1 MTKNCIRRREFIGKT
16 TVGLLS
22 TGLGL
27 PLLRGN
33 ALPQESSN
41 SIVYRTLGRTKLRLP
56 ILSFGVMNSD
66 SPDLIRKAID
76 MGINHL
82 DTANVYLRGNS
93 EISIGRTLAEANLRG
108 KVHIATKM
116 RFARDND
123 KNVFISSGPA
133 REPLA
138 TKGNFPKQLA
148 TSLQRLRTD
157 YSDIL
162 YLHSSYSPEMATYEP
177 LLEELV
183 KAKKEGKA
191 RFIGVSTHKN
201 EPDVIR
207 AAVDSGVYDVILT
220 AYSVVLRRKK
230 KIKKA
235 IDYAASKDI
244 GIVAMKTH
252 GGKDINNQA
261 DPGIDHA
268 TAYKW
273 VLSDTNVCTTIPGMT
288 TFEQLDFN
296 FKVMSD
302 YALTLEES
310 RKLQQMSEPKNPLYC
325 QNCRDCVSACP
336 QRVEIPSLMRAYM
349 YAEGYGN
356 LIQAEMTMDV
366 LPPDRSLGTC
376 AACASC
382 TAVCRYGID
391 IGKRLAT
398 GGRFLFFQPFRLN
411 CRATNLD

>member
-1 MTKNCIRRREFIGKT
+1 MINDRIRRRDFIGKT
-16 TVGLLS
+16 AAGLLS
-22 TGLGL
+22 ASLGF

-33 ALPQESSN
+33 SLPQKSSN
-41 SIVYRTLGRTKLRLP
+41 GLVYRTLGRTKLRIP

-82 DTANVYLRGNS
+82 DTAYAYLRGNS
-93 EISIGRTLAEANLRG
+93 EISIGKTIEEAKLRD
-108 KVHIATKM
+108 KVYIATKM

-138 TKGNFPKQLA
+138 TRENFQKQLA

-157 YSDIL
+157 YIDIL
-162 YLHSSYSPEMATYEP
+162 YLHSCYSPEMATYQP
-177 LLEELV
+177 MMEELI

-207 AAVDSGVYDVILT
+207 TAVDAGVYDVILT
-220 AYSVVLRRKK
+220 AYGFVLDRKDE
-230 KIKKA
+230 IKKTVQ
-235 IDYAASKDI
+235 YAASKDI

-252 GGKDINNQA
+252 GGVDRNSEAN
-261 DPGIDHA
+261 PEIDHA
-268 TAYKW
+268 SAFKW
-273 VLSDTNVCTTIPGMT
+273 VLNDTNVCTTIPGMT

-296 FKVMSD
+296 FKIMSD

-310 RKLQQMSEPKNPLYC
+310 RKLQQMSKLENPLYC
-325 QNCRDCVSACP
+325 QNCRDCISSCP
-336 QRVEIPSLMRAYM
+336 QKVEIPSLMRGYM
-349 YAEGYGN
+349 YAKGYGN

-366 LPPDRSLGTC
+366 LPPEKSLATC
-376 AACASC
+376 TACASC
-382 TAVCRYGID
+382 TAVCRYGIN
-391 IGKRLAT
+391 IEGRLD
-398 GGRFLFFQPFRLN
+398 FLAAQGFPKN
-411 CRATNLD
+411 

>member
-1 MTKNCIRRREFIGKT
+1 MTNNRIRRREFIGKT
-16 TVGLLS
+16 TFGLLS
-22 TGLGL
+22 AGLGL
-27 PLLRGN
+27 PLLRGKS
-33 ALPQESSN
+33 LPQKSSN
-41 SIVYRTLGRTKLRLP
+41 GIVYRTLGRTKLRIP
-56 ILSFGVMNSD
+56 ILSFGVMNTD

-82 DTANVYLRGNS
+82 DTAWAYLRGNS
-93 EISIGRTLAEANLRG
+93 EMSIGRTLAEANLRD

-138 TKGNFPKQLA
+138 TKENFQKQLA

-157 YSDIL
+157 YIDIL

-220 AYSVVLRRKK
+220 AYSVVLDRREN
-230 KIKKA
+230 IKKA
-235 IDYAASKDI
+235 IEYAASKDI
-244 GIVAMKTH
+244 GVVAMKTH
-252 GGKDINNQA
+252 GGRDINSQA
-261 DPGIDHA
+261 DPGIDHTA
-268 TAYKW
+268 AYKW

-310 RKLQQMSEPKNPLYC
+310 RKLQRMSKPENPLYC
-325 QNCRDCVSACP
+325 QNCRDCISSCP
-336 QRVEIPSLMRAYM
+336 QKVEIPSLMRAYM
-349 YAEGYGN
+349 YAQGYGN
-356 LIQAEMTMDV
+356 LIQAEMTLDV
-366 LPPDRSLGTC
+366 LPPEKSLGTC
-376 AACASC
+376 TACASC
-382 TAVCRYGID
+382 TAVCRYGIN
-391 IGKRLAT
+391 IGQRLKSLAAQ
-398 GGRFLFFQPFRLN
+398 GFPKN
-411 CRATNLD
+411 